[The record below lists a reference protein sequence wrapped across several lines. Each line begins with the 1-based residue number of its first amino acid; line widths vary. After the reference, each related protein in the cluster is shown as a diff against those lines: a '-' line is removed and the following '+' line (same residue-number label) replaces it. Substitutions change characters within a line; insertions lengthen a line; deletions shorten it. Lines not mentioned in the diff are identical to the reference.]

1 VPPALAA
8 EVIEQYR
15 ATKDRGLL
23 KLIGRNPH
31 VAALFEESDVLDALA
46 VPENDWQR
54 GPYETSDGRVGPFI
68 LRDRDARYWK
78 MRAIEVILIGG
89 NIPSDAIAHER
100 PMEFVWAVGRQ
111 RHRPSLP
118 LLRRVL
124 ERHRTD
130 PEFVW
135 RCMRAFDRVGE
146 LSDIENVRALAAAI
160 VEAHA
165 QSRAA

>member
-1 VPPALAA
+1 
-8 EVIEQYR
+8 VIEQYR

-31 VAALFEESDVLDALA
+31 VAALFEEGDVLDALA
-46 VPENDWQR
+46 APENDWQR
-54 GPYETSDGRVGPFI
+54 GPYETPDGPVGPFI
-68 LRDRDARYWK
+68 FRDRNARYWK
-78 MRAIEVILIGG
+78 MRAIEVMLIGG
-89 NIPSDAIAHER
+89 NVPSDAIALER

-111 RHRPSLP
+111 RHKPSLP

-124 ERHRTD
+124 ERHKAD

-146 LSDIENVRALAAAI
+146 PSDIENVRSFATAI

-165 QSRAA
+165 ESRAA